1 MYMYRIRE
9 AVAWMMNRRRWW
21 GYLRVQVLLLMIV
34 VLFLPLALVGWF
46 YYSTMN
52 ADLNDI
58 ERSHAMEVNA
68 SAHRLV
74 EQLGEQLSSSTITNA
89 KWRDNWEAVKDKDV
103 PWIEENV
110 NVSLDI
116 IPGLSFVATV
126 DNDGKV
132 LTQAGDIEEFTGELA
147 DKSILTKLQA
157 TPDLYGMTQTSDG
170 LAVVAA
176 SLITDEQATE
186 EPSGILIF
194 GSLIDDG
201 AMANIGTLLNAGIAI
216 KSASGQ
222 RLGSDPGTIGQL
234 SEGNALPPIAQAP
247 SFSMAERDGVSFSQV
262 SSGHEG
268 LNGGAVAELAVSV
281 PAEASST
288 VKNEMIQLSIIVVVL
303 VIALIALISIILR
316 LRIVKP
322 LVKFDSYL
330 QEVSEGKLSSA
341 LPSQYSRRSDEIGSI
356 ANSLIEMSGQ
366 LQKLV
371 AGIRTT
377 AHVTADAAGRLTDD
391 ADQAA
396 QSADRIAESMREV
409 AAGADSQREG
419 MKRGADVTQEIQ
431 HQMMNIGDR
440 STSVA
445 AVAEQATKQAS
456 EGNETIQQAVGQMER
471 IAAAVGASVND
482 ARTLH
487 DKSAQIGQM
496 VEAIGA
502 IAYRTNILALNANIE
517 ASRAGEQG
525 RGFAV
530 VAEEVRKLALQAN
543 QTTDEITQRIEDVQA
558 GIVEVVR
565 NIEDGYREVQS
576 GTSLVRD
583 AGHAFQG
590 ISSGIEDMEGEL
602 REIAAAG
609 QEIGARIE
617 ELMSIVVQTEAIS
630 ESSAERSQDVAGF
643 AEAQMNAVRRVAEAM
658 GTLSERIREL
668 EQAANKF
675 R

>member
-1 MYMYRIRE
+1 
-9 AVAWMMNRRRWW
+9 MMNRRRWW
-21 GYLRVQVLLLMIV
+21 GYLRIQVLMLMIV
-34 VLFLPLALVGWF
+34 VLFIPLALVGWF

-52 ADLNDI
+52 SDLNDI
-58 ERSHAMEVNA
+58 ERSHALEVNA

-74 EQLGEQLSSSTITNA
+74 DQLGEQLSSSTITNA
-89 KWRDNWEAVKDKDV
+89 KWRDNWQAVKDKDV

-126 DNDGKV
+126 EKDGKV
-132 LTQAGDIEEFTGELA
+132 LTQAGDIEEFTGEVA
-147 DKSILTKLQA
+147 DKSILTKLQE
-157 TPDLYGMTQTSDG
+157 TPDLYGMTLTSKG

-186 EPSGILIF
+186 EPTGVLIF
-194 GSLIDDG
+194 GSLIDDE
-201 AMANIGTLLNAGIAI
+201 AMANIATLLNAGIAM

-222 RLGSDPGTIGQL
+222 RLGSDPGTIGL
-234 SEGNALPPIAQAP
+234 LTEGNALPPVSQAP
-247 SFSMAERDGVSFSQV
+247 TFAMDERDGKSFSQV
-262 SSGHEG
+262 SSGHAG
-268 LNGGAVAELAVSV
+268 LDGASVAELAVSV

-288 VKNEMIQLSIIVVVL
+288 VKSEMIQLSIIVVVL

-322 LVKFDSYL
+322 LVKFDDYL
-330 QEVSEGKLSSA
+330 KEVSEGKLSGE
-341 LPSQYSRRSDEIGSI
+341 LPNQYSRRTDEIGSI
-356 ANSLIEMSGQ
+356 ANSLVEMSSQ

-377 AHVTADAAGRLTDD
+377 AHVTADAAGQLTGD

-431 HQMMNIGDR
+431 QQMMNIGDR

-456 EGNETIQQAVGQMER
+456 EGNETIQMAVGQMER
-471 IAAAVGASVND
+471 IAAAVEASVND
-482 ARTLH
+482 ARMLH

-496 VEAIGA
+496 VEAISA

-543 QTTDEITQRIEDVQA
+543 QTTDDITQRIEDVQS
-558 GIVEVVR
+558 GISEVVR

-583 AGHAFQG
+583 AGTAFQG

-609 QEIGARIE
+609 QEIGARVE

-643 AEAQMNAVRRVAEAM
+643 AEVQMSAVRRVAEAM

-668 EQAANKF
+668 ERAANKF
-675 R
+675 Q

>member
-1 MYMYRIRE
+1 
-9 AVAWMMNRRRWW
+9 
-21 GYLRVQVLLLMIV
+21 
-34 VLFLPLALVGWF
+34 
-46 YYSTMN
+46 
-52 ADLNDI
+52 
-58 ERSHAMEVNA
+58 MEVNA

-89 KWRDNWEAVKDKDV
+89 KWKDNWQAVKDKDV
-103 PWIEENV
+103 SWIEENV

-116 IPGLSFVATV
+116 IPNLSFVATV

-132 LTQAGDIEEFTGELA
+132 LTQAGDIAEFTGELA
-147 DKSILTKLQA
+147 DKSILTKLQT
-157 TPDLYGMTQTSDG
+157 TPDLFGMTQTSEG
-170 LAVVAA
+170 LAVLAA
-176 SLITDEQATE
+176 SLITDEQETE
-186 EPSGILIF
+186 VPSGVLIF
-194 GSLIDDG
+194 GSLIDDE
-201 AMANIGTLLNAGIAI
+201 AMADIGTLLNAGIAI
-216 KSASGQ
+216 KSATGQ
-222 RLGSDPGTIGQL
+222 RIGSDPGTIGLL
-234 SEGNALPPIAQAP
+234 SEGNALPPVAQAP
-247 SFSMAERDGVSFSQV
+247 TFAMADRDGKSFSQV

-268 LNGGAVAELAVSV
+268 LNGAPVAELAVSV

-288 VKNEMIQLSIIVVVL
+288 VKTEMIRLSIIVIVL
-303 VIALIALISIILR
+303 VIALITLISVILR
-316 LRIVKP
+316 FRIVKP

-330 QEVSEGKLSSA
+330 QEVSEGKLSGA

-356 ANSLIEMSGQ
+356 ANSLAEMSGQ

-391 ADQAA
+391 TDHAA

-431 HQMMNIGDR
+431 QQMMNIGDR

-471 IAAAVGASVND
+471 IAAAVEASVND
-482 ARTLH
+482 ARMLH
-487 DKSAQIGQM
+487 DKSSQIGQM
-496 VEAIGA
+496 VEAISA

-530 VAEEVRKLALQAN
+530 VAEEIRKLALQAN
-543 QTTDEITQRIEDVQA
+543 QTTDEITQRIEDVQI
-558 GIVEVVR
+558 GINEVVR

-576 GTSLVRD
+576 GTSLVKD
-583 AGHAFQG
+583 AGTAFEG

-609 QEIGARIE
+609 QEVGARVE

-643 AEAQMNAVRRVAEAM
+643 AEAQMNAVRRVADAM

-675 R
+675 Q